1 MQTIDFRVTSVYQFN
16 KKHACF
22 SGVPLQKGSF
32 KVGSGKQIIV
42 VNTTPDILPMEPT
55 AGQHWCVTGKIES
68 RNATHGDFVI
78 TENHFNNPE
87 KAIVTLPHDGENF
100 IRFIAKESAFKGI
113 GDVKARELWSTFGKK
128 VFKLIEAKDITKLG
142 TVLTDKAIL
151 SLIEGYEKYAN
162 LKYSTWF
169 ADRKIPPQIQQRL
182 FKYHGPDSVQTI
194 KENPYLLV
202 GFGMSFEKVDKLA
215 QESFELEVD
224 DERRKIAA
232 VEYSLKQHSAQHGH
246 TVASHKELF
255 PLVRG
260 FLKNNELA
268 KSALAI
274 SQSKLTYCI
283 DIESGTYHHT
293 PLLIMERVVA
303 KRLLKLNAIVPQLN
317 HQFDEAFQYA
327 TQDLP
332 FPLAEKQVYA
342 VLTSM
347 EHSVSCITGGAGT
360 GKTTVLRTVLR
371 GYNRLGY
378 DIKAIALSGRAA
390 KRLHESVGFETSTI
404 AKFLRD
410 DPIKDDSPT
419 IIVIDEASM
428 LDLAT
433 MYRIIIH
440 TDPSVRFLLVGDYN
454 QLPPIGCGLVLADIV
469 RSGVIPTIELD
480 IVQRQDETTGI
491 PEYSRLIC
499 QGKVPSELST
509 GNIHFHE
516 TLLDDVADVC
526 LEIYAQD
533 PVNSRV
539 VAATKNTV
547 NQINLQCQQTLNS
560 HSRRLDFHE
569 FGEYFKTDLFCND
582 PVLFT
587 QNNYDAGVQNGTLGK
602 LISVEQ
608 TEEHFGVVE
617 IEEDGSTVPLTK
629 TLLDSLE
636 AGYCITLHKAQGSQ
650 FKRVIVPLG
659 KTRMLDRAWLYT
671 AITRSEEELHIVGT
685 KEKFEQAVK
694 SLSAHHKRQTH
705 LDFLLKNQK

>member
-16 KKHACF
+16 KKNAYF
-22 SGVPLQKGSF
+22 SGVPLVKGSF

-42 VNTTPDILPMEPT
+42 VKTTTDILPMEPT
-55 AGQHWCVTGKIES
+55 IGQHWCVTGNMES

-78 TENHFNNPE
+78 TENHFNNPK
-87 KAIVTLPHDGENF
+87 KAIVTLPHDGESF
-100 IRFIAKESAFKGI
+100 IRFIAKESGFKGI
-113 GDVKARELWSTFGKK
+113 GEVKARELWTTFGKN
-128 VFKLIEAKDITKLG
+128 VFKLIEAKEIAELG
-142 TVLTDKAIL
+142 TVLTNNATH

-169 ADRKIPPQIQQRL
+169 ADKKIPPQIQQRL
-182 FKYHGPDSVQTI
+182 FKYHGQESVQTI

-202 GFGMSFEKVDKLA
+202 GFGMSFEKVDNLSQKTFGIGL
-215 QESFELEVD
+215 D

-255 PLVRG
+255 PLVKG
-260 FLKNNELA
+260 FLKSNELT
-268 KSALAI
+268 KTALAL
-274 SQSKLTYCI
+274 SHSKLTYWI
-283 DIESGTYHHT
+283 DIDNGTYHHT

-303 KRLLKLNAIVPQLN
+303 KRLLKLNAIEPNLN
-317 HQFDEAFQYA
+317 HQFDDAFQYA

-332 FPLAEKQVYA
+332 FPLVEKQVDA

-347 EHSVSCITGGAGT
+347 GHSVSCITGGAGT

-390 KRLHESVGFETSTI
+390 KRLHESIGFETATI

-410 DPIKDDSPT
+410 DQIEDDSPA
-419 IIVIDEASM
+419 IVVIDEASM
-428 LDLAT
+428 LDLPT

-454 QLPPIGCGLVLADIV
+454 QLPPIGCGLILADIV
-469 RSGVIPTIELD
+469 RSGAIPTTELD

-499 QGKVPSELST
+499 QGKIPPELRT

-516 TLLDDVADVC
+516 TPLDDVANVC
-526 LEIYAQD
+526 LDIYAQD

-547 NQINLQCQQTLNS
+547 NQINLQCQQTLNKQGD
-560 HSRRLDFHE
+560 RLEFHE
-569 FGEYFKTDLFCND
+569 FGDHFKTDLFCND

-617 IEEDGSTVPLTK
+617 IEGDGNLVPLTR
-629 TLLDSLE
+629 TLLDSLQ

-671 AITRSEEELHIVGT
+671 AITRSEEELFIVGT
-685 KEKFEQAVK
+685 KERFEQAVR

-705 LDFLLKNQK
+705 LAFLLKNQK

>member
-1 MQTIDFRVTSVYQFN
+1 MQTIYFRVTSVYQFN
-16 KKHACF
+16 KSHAYF
-22 SGVPLQKGSF
+22 SGVPLEKGSF

-42 VNTTPDILPMEPT
+42 VKTTPDILPMEPT
-55 AGQHWCVTGKIES
+55 VGQHWCVTGKIES
-68 RNATHGDFVI
+68 RKTTHGDFII

-87 KAIVTLPHDGENF
+87 KAIVTLPHDGESF
-100 IRFIAKESAFKGI
+100 IRFIAKEIDFKGI
-113 GDVKARELWSTFGKK
+113 GEVKARELWTTFGKK
-128 VFKLIEAKDITKLG
+128 VFKLIESKDTTRLG
-142 TVLTDKAIL
+142 AVLTDKAIL

-169 ADRKIPPQIQQRL
+169 SDRKIPPQIQQRL
-182 FKYHGPDSVQTI
+182 FKYHGRESVQTI
-194 KENPYLLV
+194 EENPYVLV
-202 GFGMSFEKVDKLA
+202 GFGMTFENVDNLSQGSFCIGL
-215 QESFELEVD
+215 D

-232 VEYSLKQHSAQHGH
+232 VEFSLKQHSAQQGH

-255 PLVRG
+255 PLVKG
-260 FLKNNELA
+260 FLKNNELT
-268 KSALAI
+268 KTALAI
-274 SQSKLTYCI
+274 SHSKRTYWI
-283 DIESGTYHHT
+283 DIENGTYHHT

-303 KRLLKLNAIVPQLN
+303 KRLLKLNAKETQLN
-317 HQFDEAFQYA
+317 HQFDEAFKYA

-332 FPLAEKQVYA
+332 FPLAEKQLDA

-378 DIKAIALSGRAA
+378 EIKAIALSGRAA

-410 DPIKDDSPT
+410 EPIKDDSPT

-440 TDPSVRFLLVGDYN
+440 TDPSVRFLFVGDYN
-454 QLPPIGCGLVLADIV
+454 QLPPIGCGLILADIV
-469 RSGVIPTIELD
+469 RSGVIPTTELD

-516 TLLDDVADVC
+516 TPLDDVADVC
-526 LEIYAQD
+526 IEIYAQD

-547 NQINLQCQQTLNS
+547 NQINLQCQQTLNKQGD
-560 HSRRLDFHE
+560 RLEFHE
-569 FGEYFKTDLFCND
+569 FGDHYKTDLFCND

-587 QNNYDAGVQNGTLGK
+587 QNNYEAGVQNGTLGK

-608 TEEHFGVVE
+608 TEEHFGLVV
-617 IEEDGSTVPLTK
+617 IEGDGSIVPLTRA
-629 TLLDSLE
+629 LLDSLQ

-659 KTRMLDRAWLYT
+659 RSRMLDRAWLYT
-671 AITRSEEELHIVGT
+671 AITRSEEELFIVGT
-685 KEKFEQAVK
+685 KKRFEQAIR

-705 LDFLLKNQK
+705 LAFLLKNSK

>member
-22 SGVPLQKGSF
+22 RGVPLQKGSF
-32 KVGSGKQIIV
+32 KIGSGKQIIV

-55 AGQHWCVTGKIES
+55 VGQHWCVTGKMES

-78 TENHFNNPE
+78 TENHFYNPE

-100 IRFIAKESAFKGI
+100 IRFLAKESAFKGI
-113 GDVKARELWSTFGKK
+113 GDVKARELWTTFGKN
-128 VFKLIEAKDITKLG
+128 VFKLIEAKDISQLG
-142 TVLTDKAIL
+142 TILTDKATL

-169 ADRKIPPQIQQRL
+169 ADKKIPPQIQQRL
-182 FKYHGPDSVQTI
+182 FKYHGQESVQTI

-202 GFGMSFEKVDKLA
+202 GFGMSFEKVDNLSQKTFGIGL
-215 QESFELEVD
+215 D

-246 TVASHKELF
+246 TVATHKELF
-255 PLVRG
+255 PLVKG

-274 SQSKLTYCI
+274 SHSKLTYCI

-317 HQFDEAFQYA
+317 HLFDEAFKYA

-332 FPLAEKQVYA
+332 FPLAEKQVDA

-371 GYNRLGY
+371 GYNRIGY

-390 KRLHESVGFETSTI
+390 KRLHESIGFETSTI

-410 DPIKDDSPT
+410 EPVEPDSPT

-440 TDPSVRFLLVGDYN
+440 TEPSVRFLLVGDYN
-454 QLPPIGCGLVLADIV
+454 QLPPIGCGLILADIV
-469 RSGVIPTIELD
+469 RSGVIPTTELD

-499 QGKVPSELST
+499 QGRVPSELST

-526 LEIYAQD
+526 LDIYAQD
-533 PVNSRV
+533 PDNSRV

-547 NQINLQCQQTLNS
+547 NQINFQCQQTLNNQGD
-560 HSRRLDFHE
+560 RLEFYE
-569 FGEYFKTDLFCND
+569 FGDHFKTDLFCND

-587 QNNYDAGVQNGTLGK
+587 QNNYEAGVQNGTLGK

-617 IEEDGSTVPLTK
+617 IEGDGSIVPLTRA
-629 TLLDSLE
+629 LLDSLQ

-671 AITRSEEELHIVGT
+671 AITRSELELFIVGT
-685 KEKFEQAVK
+685 KERFEQAVK

-705 LDFLLKNQK
+705 LAFLLKNPK